1 MSGAPHQTPL
11 GTVVRLVIPE
21 ATVVAW
27 GSLQL
32 QVTLPGHPQE
42 IVHLPLVDE
51 HFGSVVTIEAY
62 VPNVQAGQLYRAAA
76 GQLLYGVAAYTA
88 DGVPDGARLVA
99 ADGGWSYDPQQA
111 VDVLGPLTLIGE
123 VPVTAY
129 AETEPMPAPPV
140 SPAPPPYP
148 CSVDDQPTA
157 FMAPVVELAGRQ
169 K

>member
-1 MSGAPHQTPL
+1 MSGAQHQTPA

-42 IVHLPLVDE
+42 IIHLPLVDE
-51 HFGSVVTIEAY
+51 HFVSVVTVETY
-62 VPNVQAGQLYRAAA
+62 VPNVLPGQLYRAAG
-76 GQLLYGVAAYTA
+76 GQLLYGVGTYTA
-88 DGVPDGARLVA
+88 DDIPDGTRLVA

-111 VDVLGPLTLIGE
+111 VDVLGPLTLIDE
-123 VPVTAY
+123 VPVVAY
-129 AETEPMPAPPV
+129 AEAEPIPAPPV
-140 SPAPPPYP
+140 SPAPPPY
-148 CSVDDQPTA
+148 SVDDQPTA
-157 FMAPVVELAGRQ
+157 FMAPVADLAGRR